1 MSRAALGTSGAG
13 LGVLVRCSLRR
24 GVTPY
29 TSVIGLEKC
38 LAMISALPRAAR
50 GRIDRLA
57 VGLWQSTA
65 VESCDA
71 SKRRLTLPDETSC
84 WTTDDC
90 WKNADK
96 TRQSQPSLDSASA
109 ARPKTRCKR
118 SASVICGSNTRGQLF
133 DSSHAQV
140 QRLSMRRVAA
150 ASNKLQPQRC
160 EHERPATPRGG
171 SERPRTRAP
180 TPPTREAARMV
191 RENAQQLTSPQR
203 RSLQHNHS
211 DAYSIAVV
219 PKASCVGSTA
229 I

>member
-1 MSRAALGTSGAG
+1 
-13 LGVLVRCSLRR
+13 
-24 GVTPY
+24 
-29 TSVIGLEKC
+29 
-38 LAMISALPRAAR
+38 MISALPRAAR

-160 EHERPATPRGG
+160 EHERPATLRGG
-171 SERPRTRAP
+171 SESSKTAAP
-180 TPPTREAARMV
+180 TPPTREAARKV
-191 RENAQQLTSPQR
+191 RENAQKAHRSPAAGLNPQPFRQQDDSR
-203 RSLQHNHS
+203 RSQSFVCRINSYLKTTW
-211 DAYSIAVV
+211 V
-219 PKASCVGSTA
+219 PLRRTNPRSM
-229 I
+229 

>member
-1 MSRAALGTSGAG
+1 
-13 LGVLVRCSLRR
+13 V
-24 GVTPY
+24 
-29 TSVIGLEKC
+29 
-38 LAMISALPRAAR
+38 PRR

-57 VGLWQSTA
+57 VPSA
-65 VESCDA
+65 RRRDAARDA
-71 SKRRLTLPDETSC
+71 SKRRLTLPEETSC
-84 WTTDDC
+84 GTTDDC

-96 TRQSQPSLDSASA
+96 TRQAQLARFSTA
-109 ARPKTRCKR
+109 ARPNTRCKR
-118 SASVICGSNTRGQLF
+118 SASVICGRHARGELF
-133 DSSHAQV
+133 DCQPAQV